1 MKRIYTILIALLV
14 LPAMQMNA
22 QTNAPGITVSPLG
35 TDGSQEITVTI
46 TLADVCTPDD
56 KEGLDPTW
64 NTISFHSGAIVG
76 GQPWQNVVDWN
87 GANTLVFNNVS
98 NGVWSASFTPND
110 YYGVTTEGFSFVF
123 NGYPNT
129 AGDWDAEAK
138 AFNENQECTDFFW
151 YFNDEPSSIKKIQ
164 FMNFSVF
171 PNPANDF
178 VNVQF
183 NSLSAGTFSIEV
195 YNTLGQRVSL
205 EQLGF
210 RTAGAINHQINLS
223 GLTAGVYFV
232 KINNGTDAIVN
243 KVSVN

>member
-22 QTNAPGITVSPLG
+22 QSNVTFKVDITDYLEANELGANGIRIGGNFTTNEASIPDWTPSAAECALTQEGTSNIWSITVAFPASAAGNTLEYKFVNNDWGTNEGAADSEIETGGCGTDDGGGNINRTLVIPATDVTLEFCWEKCDVCAVASVSETTSPL
-35 TDGSQEITVTI
+35 
-46 TLADVCTPDD
+46 
-56 KEGLDPTW
+56 
-64 NTISFHSGAIVG
+64 SGVNI
-76 GQPWQNVVDWN
+76 
-87 GANTLVFNNVS
+87 
-98 NGVWSASFTPND
+98 
-110 YYGVTTEGFSFVF
+110 
-123 NGYPNT
+123 
-129 AGDWDAEAK
+129 
-138 AFNENQECTDFFW
+138 
-151 YFNDEPSSIKKIQ
+151 
-164 FMNFSVF
+164 F

-223 GLTAGVYFV
+223 GLNAGVYFV